1 MSWQN
6 QAELPHKIYAEA
18 VVRSASGKSLLDA
31 SYPVTSENVSRF
43 GASSDRLQTTA
54 QRLREAG
61 FDVLDIGK
69 VSITI
74 AAAPEVYERSLH
86 THLEAIERPVIKEL
100 GKTDTATFIN
110 AVDQKPFGEIDVSQ
124 TEWQG
129 LLDGIAI
136 NEPIFYFQHGLPS
149 ATPPTTSDKYLSVPE
164 GVAQGLNAVLAHQQG
179 ITGKGVKV
187 AMVDSGWYAH
197 PFFTQRNYKVDVVL
211 APGSTDK
218 WRDDSGHG
226 TGESANVLAIAPDVS
241 LTMVKADVALSG
253 KFRHINSISAFRT
266 AIALQPDIITCS
278 WGSDQRKH
286 PLSPQNRVF
295 AALVADAVR
304 QGMIVIF
311 SAGNGQHGFPAQHP
325 DVIAAGGVYLHL
337 NGSLRGTLEASNY
350 ASSFVSPIYPE
361 RRVPDVCGLVGNLPH
376 GSYIMLPVPPG
387 SKVDQQL
394 ATVQDGTE
402 AIDGWAALSGT
413 SAAAPQLAGICALM
427 KQVNPGLSPTQ
438 VKQILQQTAR
448 DVVEGFSNPSSS
460 GAPARAGP
468 DLATGY
474 GLVDAQA
481 AIQAVQ
487 ALAQQSCCDDC
498 TASNQ
503 PFSTNYLAPQ
513 ARQPMYSQF
522 PKLQKKL
529 DALLWKMEQAL
540 QAAIDNDEIE
550 EVELSINVANFIP
563 RSPVTKVAYYLRD
576 ILENCLE
583 TGGKVDKSKI
593 SEEHVSAAQGLLK
606 IGRYQ
611 ETAINVLTQALL
623 KTGTSAEAKSIRKL
637 ASEALSECGSEI
649 TVFSSNGINENAL
662 LHSESNKY
670 RVGDP
675 CTTNGNKPGTID
687 SNGHCTEILQSR
699 LPESPS
705 R

>member
-1 MSWQN
+1 MSKQN
-6 QAELPHKIYAEA
+6 QPELPVKVYAEA
-18 VVRSASGKSLLDA
+18 VVRSACGESLLD
-31 SYPVTSENVSRF
+31 SPYPVTSENVSRF
-43 GASSDRLQTTA
+43 GASRDSLQTTA

-61 FDVLDIGK
+61 FDVLDVGK

-74 AAAPEVYERSLH
+74 AAAPEVYQRSLH
-86 THLEAIERPVIKEL
+86 THLEAVERPVIKEL
-100 GKTDTATFIN
+100 GKTDIATFIN

-187 AMVDSGWYAH
+187 AMVDSGWYPH
-197 PFFTQRNYKVDVVL
+197 PFFTQRNYNVDVVL

-241 LTMVKADVALSG
+241 LTMVKADIDISG
-253 KFRHINSISAFRT
+253 KHRHVNSISAFRT
-266 AIALQPDIITCS
+266 AVALQPDIICCS
-278 WGSDQRKH
+278 WGSDQRGNT
-286 PLSPQNRVF
+286 LSPQDRVF

-304 QGMIVIF
+304 RGIIVIF
-311 SAGNGQHGFPAQHP
+311 AAGNGHHGFPAQHP
-325 DVIAAGGVYLHL
+325 DVIAAGGVYLHC
-337 NGSLRGTLEASNY
+337 NGSLKGTLEASNY
-350 ASSFVSPIYPE
+350 ASSFVSPVYPG
-361 RRVPDVCGLVGNLPH
+361 RQVPDVCGLVGNLPH
-376 GSYIMLPVPPG
+376 GRYIMLPVSPG

-394 ATVQDGTE
+394 AFIAQDGTE
-402 AIDGWAALSGT
+402 AIDGWAAFSGT

-427 KQVNPGLSPTQ
+427 KQVNPDLSPAQ
-438 VKQILQQTAR
+438 AKQILQQTAR
-448 DVVEGFSNPSSS
+448 DVVDGFSNPSSS

-468 DLATGY
+468 DLATGH
-474 GLVDAQA
+474 GLVDAHA
-481 AIQAVQ
+481 SVQAVK
-487 ALAQQSCCDDC
+487 ALTQESCCDDC
-498 TASNQ
+498 ASSNQ
-503 PFSTNYLAPQ
+503 TLSTNYLAPQ
-513 ARQPMYSQF
+513 ARQIMYSQF

-529 DALLWKMEQAL
+529 DVLLWKMEQAL

-550 EVELSINVANFIP
+550 EVELSINSANFIS

-576 ILENCLE
+576 ILDGCLE
-583 TGGKVDKSKI
+583 VGGKVDKSKI

-611 ETAINVLTQALL
+611 ETAIYVLTQALL
-623 KTGTSAEAKSIRKL
+623 ISGTNAETKKIKKL
-637 ASEALSECGSEI
+637 ASEVLSECGSEI
-649 TVFSSNGINENAL
+649 AMFDAGKQSETLLFDGIVGPIDGQCYYRWTDKDNKT
-662 LHSESNKY
+662 HS
-670 RVGDP
+670 RPVRCP
-675 CTTNGNKPGTID
+675 
-687 SNGHCTEILQSR
+687 
-699 LPESPS
+699 
-705 R
+705 